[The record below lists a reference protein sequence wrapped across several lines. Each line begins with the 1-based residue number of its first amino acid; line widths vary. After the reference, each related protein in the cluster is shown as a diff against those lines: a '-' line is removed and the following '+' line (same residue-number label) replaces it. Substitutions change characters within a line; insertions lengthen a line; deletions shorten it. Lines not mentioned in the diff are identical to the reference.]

1 MKRLRVLISI
11 LFAFLV
17 APNFVLAATTERTT
31 TLDLTSLDLTI
42 DQESVDEGWSFKAS
56 ESLLT
61 LTDVNF
67 NIDASDDY
75 GLVLPSDMNIT
86 INLIGENKITAK
98 KPLYRASSLI
108 NNGTIT
114 VSGDGS
120 LELVSTNEL
129 PSVDLVN
136 LTIESGKINVIG
148 GTVNILQT
156 LKVNGGELIINT
168 SSVTTSGF
176 GDGIYANGAVEITDG
191 KVDIDAKENG
201 IVVDGDNALD
211 PTIGINI
218 TGGEVNIN
226 ALLTAMYAGDSSVI
240 PAINKDIVIDGTII
254 DFKESPIGIFSSQGN
269 ITINDSVI
277 KALDTAVIYEFDSN
291 NTVQVANIGQANLT
305 SLDSLLLTV
314 PTDLTIYTDDT
325 VNNLNGILTEIN
337 SFDRDNATTLD
348 QFKINEFVTELKDAL
363 NNLQIKLA
371 DYSELTRLLDGLT
384 SNITIYTQET
394 VSALNDVI
402 DSIDYD
408 KNITEQNIVNQ
419 YVSDLKKALNN
430 LVLKRADYSK
440 IDELINSVDLSKYTE
455 ESVTKFNNFI
465 SSIDRNISI
474 LNQEKV
480 DAYIDELNS
489 AINCLITKPIDKVDE
504 IIDSSNTVVSNDNHY
519 TDNSISI
526 SDDTSDD
533 ESNND
538 SKIEDEKDDDS
549 NKEEVTDDQK
559 DTDSKTDKKVKKS
572 SKVLLIILWIVLGLI
587 GLALVAFVILLII
600 KKRYAAKRRK
610 QAAIRRSN
618 VLKTSTTAVKSTPEK
633 ETSKKVTK
641 GDSTQ
646 TKKNSTT
653 KKPTTKK
660 TTTKTRTTTKRK

>member
-86 INLIGENKITAK
+86 INLIGENKITAN

-108 NNGTIT
+108 NNGIIT

-148 GTVNILQT
+148 GSVNILQT

-176 GDGIYANGAVEITDG
+176 GDGIYANGSVEITDG

-226 ALLTAMYAGDSSVI
+226 ALLTAMYAGDSSII
-240 PAINKDIVIDGTII
+240 PAINKDVIINGANI
-254 DFKESPIGIFSSQGN
+254 DFKESPIGIFSAQGN

-277 KALDTAVIYEFDSN
+277 KALDTAIIYEFDSN

-337 SFDRDNATTLD
+337 AFDRDNATTLD

-384 SNITIYTQET
+384 SNMTIYTQET

-440 IDELINSVDLSKYTE
+440 IDKLINSVDLSKYTE

-559 DTDSKTDKKVKKS
+559 DTDSKIDKKVKKS

-587 GLALVAFVILLII
+587 GFALVAFVILLII

>member
-31 TLDLTSLDLTI
+31 TLDLTSLTV
-42 DQESVDEGWSFKAS
+42 DQENVDEGWSFNAS
-56 ESLLT
+56 EKLLT

-67 NIDASDDY
+67 NIDVSDDY

-384 SNITIYTQET
+384 SNMTIYTQET

-559 DTDSKTDKKVKKS
+559 DTDSKIDKKVKKS

>member
-11 LFAFLV
+11 LFAFLI

-31 TLDLTSLDLTI
+31 TLDLTSLDLTVN
-42 DQESVDEGWSFKAS
+42 QESVDEGWSFNAS
-56 ESLLT
+56 EKLLT
-61 LTDVNF
+61 LTDIDF
-67 NIDASDDY
+67 NIDVSDDY

-86 INLIGENKITAK
+86 INIIGENKITAK

-108 NNGTIT
+108 NNGVIT

-136 LTIESGKINVIG
+136 LTIDSGKINIIG
-148 GTVNILQT
+148 GSVNILQT
-156 LKVNGGELIINT
+156 LKVNGGELIVNT

-176 GDGIYANGAVEITDG
+176 GDGIYANGSVEITDG

-201 IVVDGDNALD
+201 IVVDGANALD

-226 ALLTAMYAGDSSVI
+226 ALLTAMYAGDSSVN
-240 PAINKDIVIDGTII
+240 PAINKDVIIDGTII
-254 DFKESPIGIFSSQGN
+254 DFKESPIGIFSAQGN

-277 KALDTAVIYEFDSN
+277 KALDTAVVYKFDPN
-291 NTVQVANIGQANLT
+291 NTIQVANLG
-305 SLDSLLLTV
+305 
-314 PTDLTIYTDDT
+314 P
-325 VNNLNGILTEIN
+325 
-337 SFDRDNATTLD
+337 
-348 QFKINEFVTELKDAL
+348 
-363 NNLQIKLA
+363 A

-384 SNITIYTQET
+384 SNKTIYTQET
-394 VSALNDVI
+394 VNALNDVI

-408 KNITEQNIVNQ
+408 KNIIEQNIVNQ
-419 YVSDLKKALNN
+419 YVNDLKKALNN

-465 SSIDRNISI
+465 SSIDRNINI

-504 IIDSSNTVVSNDNHY
+504 IIDSSNETVSNDNHY
-519 TDNSISI
+519 IDNSITT

-533 ESNND
+533 ESDNESDND

-549 NKEEVTDDQK
+549 NKEEVKDDQK

-600 KKRYAAKRRK
+600 KKRYASKRRK

-618 VLKTSTTAVKSTPEK
+618 VLKTSTTAVKSTLEK

-641 GDSTQ
+641 GASTQ

>member
-31 TLDLTSLDLTI
+31 TLDLTSLTV
-42 DQESVDEGWSFKAS
+42 DQENVDEGWSFNAS
-56 ESLLT
+56 EKLLT

-67 NIDASDDY
+67 NIDVSDDY

-277 KALDTAVIYEFDSN
+277 KALDTAVIYKFDSN

-337 SFDRDNATTLD
+337 AFDRYNATTLD
-348 QFKINEFVTELKDAL
+348 QFKINTFVTELTDAL

-384 SNITIYTQET
+384 SNMTIYTQET

-440 IDELINSVDLSKYTE
+440 IDKLINSVDLSKYTE

-519 TDNSISI
+519 IDNSISI

-600 KKRYAAKRRK
+600 KKRYASKRRK

-641 GDSTQ
+641 GASTQ

-660 TTTKTRTTTKRK
+660 TTIKTRTTTKRK